1 MTYTVLHKEVT
12 SIQQE
17 GMTAMGIIYNF
28 TLMQDIQQKPYYLA
42 LVKLD
47 GGNIVTARITEV
59 EEPLRVGDRVEMVG
73 RKLTTESSKGMIV
86 YDYKFKKFVS

>member
-1 MTYTVLHKEVT
+1 
-12 SIQQE
+12 
-17 GMTAMGIIYNF
+17 MGVIYNF
-28 TLMQDIQQKPYYLA
+28 TVMHDAQKKPYYLA

-47 GGNIVTARITEV
+47 EGSIITARITEV

-86 YDYKFKKFVS
+86 YDYKFKKLVS

>member
-12 SIQQE
+12 NIQQE

-28 TLMQDIQQKPYYLA
+28 TLMQDTQQKPYYLA

-47 GGNIVTARITEV
+47 GGNIITARITEV

-73 RKLTTESSKGMIV
+73 RKLTTESRKGMIV
-86 YDYKFKKFVS
+86 YEYKFKNFDS